1 MENEVKLAAGAMVAL
16 AVATAA
22 LVVLPYMQVR
32 DIAPPDGLKP
42 YTSAE
47 LRGRAVYVANG
58 CVYCHTQQPRDRNL
72 GPDHLRG
79 WGRASVPG
87 DYYYDKPH
95 LLGSMRTGPDLFN
108 IGARQPSKDWHLGH
122 LYQPRAY
129 TPGSIM
135 PAYPYMFEVKDE
147 AEPGDEVLNL
157 PPGVGPYGRVVVAL
171 PEALDLV
178 KYMQG
183 LNHTYPVLPPP
194 PQAAASTAAPVANG
208 GAPAAAPL
216 PTPAPSPA
224 PAPAAETAPAAARA
238 PAS

>member
-16 AVATAA
+16 GVATAA
-22 LVVLPYMQVR
+22 LVVLPYIQVR
-32 DIAPPDGLKP
+32 DIQPPEGLKP
-42 YTSAE
+42 YTSAQ
-47 LRGRAVYVANG
+47 LRGRNVYVANG

-87 DYYYDKPH
+87 DYVYDRPH

-108 IGARQPSKDWHLGH
+108 IGARQPSQDWHLGH

-135 PAYPYMFEVKDE
+135 PAYPYMFEVKDK
-147 AEPGDEVLNL
+147 AEEGDTVVKL
-157 PPGVGPYGRVVVAL
+157 PPGYGPFGQVVVAL

-183 LNHTYPVLPPP
+183 MDHTYPVLPPQ
-194 PQAAASTAAPVANG
+194 PQPAAGTAAPAEAAEAAPAAPVAPVAPVAPPAASVA
-208 GAPAAAPL
+208 APAA
-216 PTPAPSPA
+216 S
-224 PAPAAETAPAAARA
+224 
-238 PAS
+238 

>member
-1 MENEVKLAAGAMVAL
+1 MENEVKLAAGAVAAL

-32 DIAPPDGLKP
+32 DIKAPEGLKP

-47 LRGRAVYVANG
+47 LRGRAVYISNG

-72 GPDHLRG
+72 GPDHERG

-87 DYYYDKPH
+87 DYVYDKPH

-135 PAYPYMFEVKDE
+135 PAYPYMFEVKDKAE
-147 AEPGDEVLNL
+147 AGDEVLNL
-157 PPGVGPYGRVVVAL
+157 PPGVAPYGRVVVAL

-183 LNHTYPVLPPP
+183 LNHTYPVLPPQP
-194 PQAAASTAAPVANG
+194 LPATGTAAPEA
-208 GAPAAAPL
+208 GAPAAT
-216 PTPAPSPA
+216 TPEPAVPQSPA
-224 PAPAAETAPAAARA
+224 PAATPAA
-238 PAS
+238 SS